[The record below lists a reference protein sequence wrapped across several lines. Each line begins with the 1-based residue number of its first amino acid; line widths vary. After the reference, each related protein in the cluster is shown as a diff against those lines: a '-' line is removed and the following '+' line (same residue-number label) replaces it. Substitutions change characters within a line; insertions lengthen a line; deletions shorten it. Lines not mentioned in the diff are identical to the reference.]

1 MWDKPSEITGNV
13 YKEAGYE
20 NFYALPGGLATADDA
35 FATWS
40 SSTLHYNVIL
50 EQGPWAGKNWPAMGI
65 CIYQEYA
72 VLWFGDQTDPQG
84 TASEC
89 S

>member
-65 CIYQEYA
+65 GIYQEYA